1 MIHLTSN
8 KTNWIT
14 LRNMNLK
21 MTYRLNKNYF
31 KKNKLLQMVHN
42 KKDIQQNVYNQI
54 NIEVEYRYT
63 KAKQNWIDQV

>member
-31 KKNKLLQMVHN
+31 KKNKLLKMVHN

>member
-31 KKNKLLQMVHN
+31 KKNKLLKMVHN
-42 KKDIQQNVYNQI
+42 KKDIQQNVYN
-54 NIEVEYRYT
+54 
-63 KAKQNWIDQV
+63 